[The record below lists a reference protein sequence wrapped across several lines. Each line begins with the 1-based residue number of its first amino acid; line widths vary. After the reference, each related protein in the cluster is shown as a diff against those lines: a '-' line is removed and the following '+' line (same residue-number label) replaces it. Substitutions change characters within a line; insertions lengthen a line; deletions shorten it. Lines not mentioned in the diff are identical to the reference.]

1 MNTYY
6 FERIGNLGALDR
18 NLMHGLVMKYVELV
32 WGIYIYDFN

>member
-6 FERIGNLGALDR
+6 FERIGNLAALDR

>member
-6 FERIGNLGALDR
+6 FERIGNFDALDG